1 MKGVFVLWAM
11 SSNYCQNCGT
21 ELAANAAFCSECG
34 AEVGEGD
41 QNTSD
46 PTENATTGN
55 TPTTG
60 ETTGKSDV
68 PMWTVAALGVL
79 WIVFLVTF
87 PGLDNAGQASGMAA
101 LSGLS
106 VLASIP
112 LLYIDARAAKRAEV
126 LEARPILVVIAVFI
140 LYLVTMPVYVGYRVY
155 KSRKA
160 TQSDVT
166 TS

>member
-1 MKGVFVLWAM
+1 MA
-11 SSNYCQNCGT
+11 SNYCQDCGA

-41 QNTSD
+41 QEGVD
-46 PTENATTGN
+46 PSGEATPSS
-55 TPTTG
+55 TPTPG
-60 ETTGKSDV
+60 AAGQGDA

-79 WIVFLVTF
+79 WVVFLVTF
-87 PGLDNAGQASGMAA
+87 PGLENAGQASGMAA

-112 LLYIDARAAKRAEV
+112 LLYIDARAAKRADV
-126 LEARPILVVIAVFI
+126 LEARPILVVLAVFI

-155 KSRKA
+155 KSRTA
-160 TQSDVT
+160 SE
-166 TS
+166 SAAGAS

>member
-1 MKGVFVLWAM
+1 M
-11 SSNYCQNCGT
+11 SSNHCQNCGA

-34 AEVGEGD
+34 AEIGEGD
-41 QNTSD
+41 QDAS
-46 PTENATTGN
+46 ESSGNATAGN

-60 ETTGKSDV
+60 DSVGKSDA
-68 PMWTVAALGVL
+68 PIWTVAALGVL
-79 WIVFLVTF
+79 WVVFLVTF
-87 PGLDNAGQASGMAA
+87 PGLDNAGQTSGMAA

-140 LYLVTMPVYVGYRVY
+140 LYLVTMPVYVGYRLY

-160 TQSDVT
+160 SKSDVA